1 MNKKIVSAIV
11 AVLVLAITAGAYA
24 VYGANKDKKAEDSV
38 EEAKTSAADLNKEMK
53 KYISAGEETGEF
65 KKIDGDKILTVEA
78 KAAIAKADLEHA
90 SGGAKRELGK
100 VLEEKV
106 EPKIKGVKEYNKGA
120 DIALSLYGRINEA
133 EKLAAENPLA
143 PELLAG
149 LPQLKED
156 TIEEN
161 SKFKSLDE
169 PYSTIFTD
177 RYVQRVEKLEGIIN
191 MFSTAEQ
198 SVQAVVDMSVD
209 EKTSREAFDK
219 KVDEAK
225 KMIDDLTN
233 ETAREDLSEQLENAA
248 TAYYTASAEREELAR
263 KKAEE
268 EAKTF
273 TSGDGTVYDLGEG
286 PDFEPE
292 ASIAKQHGG
301 RLYYI
306 PHSDVG
312 IIVKDKATILSM
324 SSGSIG
330 TTTGQARLLADLLAA
345 KGYKITYETVKAV
358 VDTGTP
364 FEDEKEFIRVYKQ
377 GNKLY
382 AHIW

>member
-1 MNKKIVSAIV
+1 MNRKIVSVMV
-11 AVLVLAITAGAYA
+11 AVLVLAITAGGYA

-38 EEAKTSAADLNKEMK
+38 EEAKASAADLYKEMK
-53 KYISAGEETGEF
+53 KYINAGEETGEF

-90 SGGAKRELGK
+90 SEDAKKKLGK
-100 VLEEKV
+100 VLKETV
-106 EPKIKGVKEYNKGA
+106 EPKIQEIQEYNKGA
-120 DIALSLYGRINEA
+120 DIAAPLYVRIKEA

-143 PELLAG
+143 PELLSE

-161 SKFKSLDE
+161 SKFKSLE
-169 PYSTIFTD
+169 APYSSLFAD

-191 MFSTAEQ
+191 MFTTAEQ
-198 SVQAVVDMSVD
+198 TVQAVVDMSVD
-209 EKTSREAFDK
+209 EKTGRAAFDK

-233 ETAREDLSEQLENAA
+233 ETAREELTEELEKAA
-248 TAYYTASAEREELAR
+248 TAYYTAAAEREELAR

-273 TSGDGTVYDLGEG
+273 TSGDGTVFELGEG

-292 ASIAKQHGG
+292 ASVAKQHGG

-312 IIVKDKATILSM
+312 IIVKDKAKILSM
-324 SSGSIG
+324 STGSIG
-330 TTTGQARLLADLLAA
+330 TTTGQAKLLADLLSA
-345 KGYKITYETVKAV
+345 KGYKISYETIKAV

-364 FEDEKEFIRVYKQ
+364 FEDKNEFIRVYKQ
-377 GNKLY
+377 GNQLY
-382 AHIW
+382 ANMW

>member
-11 AVLVLAITAGAYA
+11 AVLVLAITAGGYA

-38 EEAKTSAADLNKEMK
+38 EEAKTSAADLYKEMK

-90 SGGAKRELGK
+90 SEDAKKELGK

-106 EPKIKGVKEYNKGA
+106 DPKIKGVKEYNKGA

-161 SKFKSLDE
+161 SKFKTLDE
-169 PYSTIFTD
+169 PYSTLFTD

-225 KMIDDLTN
+225 KMIEDLTN
-233 ETAREDLSEQLENAA
+233 EAAREELSEQLENAA

-273 TSGDGTVYDLGEG
+273 TSGDGTVYELGEG

-345 KGYKITYETVKAV
+345 KGYKISYETVKAV

>member
-1 MNKKIVSAIV
+1 MNKKIVSVII
-11 AVLVLAITAGAYA
+11 AVLVLAITAGGYA

-38 EEAKTSAADLNKEMK
+38 DEAKTSAADLYKEMK
-53 KYISAGEETGEF
+53 KYISAGEESGEF

-78 KAAIAKADLEHA
+78 KSAIAKADLENA
-90 SGGAKRELGK
+90 SENAKKELGK
-100 VLEEKV
+100 VLKEKV
-106 EPKIKGVKEYNKGA
+106 EPKIKEIQEYNKGA
-120 DIALSLYGRINEA
+120 TIAASLYGRINEA

-161 SKFKSLDE
+161 SKFKTLEE
-169 PYSTIFTD
+169 PYSSLFTD
-177 RYVQRVEKLEGIIN
+177 RYVKRVEKLEGIIN
-191 MFSTAEQ
+191 MFATAEQ
-198 SVQAVVDMSVD
+198 TVQAVVNMSVN
-209 EKTSREAFDK
+209 EKTKREAFDK

-233 ETAREDLSEQLENAA
+233 EAAREELSVQLENAS
-248 TAYYTASAEREELAR
+248 TSFYTAVAEREEQAR

-273 TSGDGTVYDLGEG
+273 TAGDGTVYELGEG

-292 ASIAKQHGG
+292 ASVAKQHGG

-312 IIVKDKATILSM
+312 IIVKDKATIMSM
-324 SSGSIG
+324 SAGSIG
-330 TTTGQARLLADLLAA
+330 TTTAQAKLLADLLAA
-345 KGYKITYETVKAV
+345 KGYKITYETIKGV

-364 FEDEKEFIRVYKQ
+364 FEDEKEFIRIYKQ
-377 GNKLY
+377 GNQLY